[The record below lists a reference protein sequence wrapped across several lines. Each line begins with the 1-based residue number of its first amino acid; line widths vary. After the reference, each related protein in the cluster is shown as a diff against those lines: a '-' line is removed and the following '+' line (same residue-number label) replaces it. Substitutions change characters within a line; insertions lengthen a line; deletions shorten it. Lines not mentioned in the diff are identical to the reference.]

1 MAKNKDDKS
10 IKDKLKDASIKFN
23 NDDTD
28 EDDDNKDKDDDTK
41 DKDDDNKDKD
51 TINAITSGVAVKKFL
66 KTKKT
71 KKDKD
76 D

>member
-28 EDDDNKDKDDDTK
+28 EDDDTDKDD
-41 DKDDDNKDKD
+41 D